1 MTQSN
6 TPENTTSKLEAQ
18 NQNAREGSALTL
30 AEVLALEAT

>member
-6 TPENTTSKLEAQ
+6 TPERTTSNLEVQ
-18 NQNAREGSALTL
+18 NQNTREGNTLTL